1 MMIAD
6 RLPNAR
12 ILMVD
17 DEDANLQLLRRIL
30 EPAGFANLRATTDP
44 LEALDLC
51 EQWGPDLVL
60 LDIMMPKM
68 DGYEVLGALNERNA
82 GAGYLPVLVLT
93 SDHTQDAKRRAL
105 SGGARDFLTKP
116 LSPGEVRLRVRNLLE
131 TRFLHLELQEHNQH
145 LEVRVQ
151 ERTAELERARF
162 EILRRLARAAEYR
175 DDNTGEH
182 TRRVGETSAAIARAL
197 GLDGKEVELIRRVAP
212 LHDVGKIAIPD
223 SILLWPGRL
232 EPAQVEVMRTHTLIG
247 GDLLGGSGFELLDRA
262 AEIALTHHERWDGK
276 GYPHGLAGE
285 NIPLFG
291 RIVEVA
297 DTFDALTHQRPYK
310 QAWAVKDAWTEI
322 EGDAGTHFDPTV
334 VEAFERVLSALG
346 LRTRGSE

>member
-1 MMIAD
+1 MIVD
-6 RLPNAR
+6 RLPSAR

-30 EPAGFANLRATTDP
+30 EPAGFANLRSTTDP
-44 LEALDLC
+44 HEALDLC
-51 EQWGPDLVL
+51 AQWSPDLVL
-60 LDIMMPKM
+60 LDIMMPEM
-68 DGYEVLGALNERNA
+68 DGFEVLGALNERNA
-82 GAGYLPVLVLT
+82 GASYLPVLVLT
-93 SDHTQDAKRRAL
+93 SDHTQEAKRRAL

-182 TRRVGETSAAIARAL
+182 TRRVGETSAAIARSL
-197 GLDGKEVELIRRVAP
+197 GLEGREVELIRRVAP

-223 SILLWPGRL
+223 SILLWPGPL
-232 EPAQVEVMRTHTLIG
+232 EPNQIEVMKTHTVIG

-262 AEIALTHHERWDGK
+262 AEIALSHHEHWNGQ

-291 RIVEVA
+291 RVVEVA

-310 QAWAVKDAWTEI
+310 QAWSVSQAWAEI
-322 EGDAGTHFDPTV
+322 ERDAGARYDPAV
-334 VEAFERVLSALG
+334 VTAFQRVLSSLG
-346 LRTRGSE
+346 LHTKAG